1 MMTGIMTVM
10 IGRKLDNSNYKKW
23 LFLFII
29 NIVNSIF
36 LWKKI

>member
-1 MMTGIMTVM
+1 MTGIMTIM
-10 IGRKLDNSNYKKW
+10 IGSKLDNSNYKKW